1 MTGGGLPTL
10 KKVLTISK
18 LGLCLNVSYSKL
30 SHQVW
35 FTGEREVVGNLEHP
49 PSLLPVGLRLDGREV
64 VDLAPVVVPGGEAG
78 RGEVRGQPG
87 VVVLETSHCDAG
99 AALYDGL
106 TVDAEEEVHLQTVPQ
121 PAGVTETLR
130 WWWFYLS

>member
-1 MTGGGLPTL
+1 M
-10 KKVLTISK
+10 
-18 LGLCLNVSYSKL
+18 CLNISYSEL
-30 SHQVW
+30 GDEVRL
-35 FTGEREVVGNLEHP
+35 TGERKIVGNLEHP
-49 PSLLPVGLRLDGREV
+49 PRLLPVGLCLDRGEV

-106 TVDAEEEVHLQTVPQ
+106 TVDTEEQVHLQTVPQ